1 MADAHLGHG
10 VRMNGRRH
18 SHDHCLHY
26 GGWWYCRCSVVSS
39 GVDDVC
45 SPADENFFLSWGI
58 GRVRFI

>member
-1 MADAHLGHG
+1 MGDAHLGHG

-26 GGWWYCRCSVVSS
+26 GGCYCHCSVVSS

-45 SPADENFFLSWGI
+45 S
-58 GRVRFI
+58 RVNKISFIMGNWSSHIHMN